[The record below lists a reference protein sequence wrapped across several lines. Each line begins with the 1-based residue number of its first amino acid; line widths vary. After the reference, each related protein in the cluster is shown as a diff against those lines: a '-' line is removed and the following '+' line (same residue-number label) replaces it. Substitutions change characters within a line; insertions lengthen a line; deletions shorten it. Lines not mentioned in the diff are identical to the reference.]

1 MIDAL
6 EASPLLTLFLVVA
19 TGAVLGAIPFGRVR
33 LGAAGA
39 LFTGLA
45 LSAVAPHLGEGME
58 IVQTLGLALFVY
70 TVGISAGAAFF
81 STLNRQLPLLAAA
94 TVSTVLAAIATLVL
108 GQVLGLAR
116 DLSLGL
122 FTGALTAAPALDA
135 AARLTGT
142 GGPSV
147 GYSFGY
153 PIGVIVGIVLVSS
166 IVTRSWPGRKDTP
179 ALAGTSLSSTTVHV
193 QRSVNLRDVPQW
205 REQQVR
211 FSYLR
216 REGRVR
222 VIVPGEDLLVGDE
235 VVTVGM
241 PDQVQAVTEALG
253 EASDQ
258 HIAHDRSLVEFTRLT
273 VSNPDLASRSIAD
286 LNLSVRFGAV
296 VTRVRRG
303 DLELL
308 ARDDLVLEPG
318 DRLAVVVG
326 RSELDAVHAFLGDSD
341 RKAGEL
347 DVLSLGLGLVL
358 GVALGLLSFPMPGGG
373 MFALGPAAGPLLV
386 GMMLGAL
393 RRTGPVVWALPGS
406 ANRTLRQLGLLLFLA
421 GLGLTAGPEVALM
434 LASSTA
440 WRAALLSAVVALLSC
455 VALLVAGRWV
465 LDLSAPRAAGAVA
478 GFLGQPAVLEAA
490 SSKRADERIEAAYA
504 TLFAFS
510 IVVKILLVPV
520 IWNL

>member
-6 EASPLLTLFLVVA
+6 EGSPLLTLFLVVA
-19 TGAVLGAIPFGRVR
+19 TGAVLGAIPFGRIR

-45 LSAVAPHLGEGME
+45 LSAIAPHLGAGME

-81 STLNRQLPLLAAA
+81 GSLNRQLPLLAAA
-94 TVSTVLAAIATLVL
+94 TVSTVLAAITTLVL

-142 GGPSV
+142 PGPSV

-153 PIGVIVGIVLVSS
+153 PIGVIVGIMLVQHRHPELAR
-166 IVTRSWPGRKDTP
+166 TEGHPGPGRRQPVLDHRAGAALREPPGRP
-179 ALAGTSLSSTTVHV
+179 AMARAAGALLLPAP
-193 QRSVNLRDVPQW
+193 RGPGAGDRA
-205 REQQVR
+205 
-211 FSYLR
+211 
-216 REGRVR
+216 
-222 VIVPGEDLLVGDE
+222 GEDLLVGDE
-235 VVTVGM
+235 VVAVGM
-241 PDQVQAVTEALG
+241 PDPVEAVTAALG
-253 EASDQ
+253 ETSER

-273 VSNPDLASRSIAD
+273 VSNPDLASRSIAE
-286 LNLSVRFGAV
+286 LNLPVRFGAV

-318 DRLAVVVG
+318 DRIAVVVD
-326 RSELDAVHAFLGDSD
+326 RSQLDAVHSFLGDSD

-347 DVLSLGLGLVL
+347 DVLSLGLGLAL
-358 GVALGLLSFPMPGGG
+358 GVALGLISFPMPGGG
-373 MFALGPAAGPLLV
+373 AFALGPAAGPLLV
-386 GMMLGAL
+386 GMVLGAL

-421 GLGLTAGPEVALM
+421 GLGLTAGPDVAMM
-434 LASSTA
+434 LASPTA

-455 VALLVAGRWV
+455 LALLVAGRWV

-490 SSKRADERIEAAYA
+490 SSKRADERSKPP
-504 TLFAFS
+504 TPPS
-510 IVVKILLVPV
+510 SPSRS
-520 IWNL
+520 W

>member
-6 EASPLLTLFLVVA
+6 QGSPLLTLFLVVA

-45 LSAVAPHLGEGME
+45 LSAIAPHLGAGME

-70 TVGISAGAAFF
+70 TVGISAGATFF
-81 STLNRQLPLLAAA
+81 GSLNRQLPLLAAA
-94 TVSTVLAAIATLVL
+94 TVSTVLAAALTMVL
-108 GQVLGLAR
+108 GHGLGLAR

-135 AARLTGT
+135 ASRLTGT
-142 GGPSV
+142 SGPSV

-166 IVTRSWPGRKDTP
+166 VVTRAWPGRKDTP
-179 ALAGTSLSSTTVHV
+179 ALAGTSLASTTVRV
-193 QRSVNLRDVPQW
+193 RRSVNLRDVPQW
-205 REQQVR
+205 HQQQVR

-216 REGRVR
+216 RDGRVR
-222 VIVPGEDLLVGDE
+222 VIVPGEDLLAGDE
-235 VVTVGM
+235 VVAVGM
-241 PDQVQAVTEALG
+241 PEQVEAVTETLG
-253 EASDQ
+253 ETSER

-273 VSNPDLASRSIAD
+273 VSDPDLASRSIAE
-286 LNLSVRFGAV
+286 LNLPVRFGAV

-318 DRLAVVVG
+318 DRLAVVVD
-326 RSELDAVHAFLGDSD
+326 RERLDAVHAFLGDSD
-341 RKAGEL
+341 QQAGEL

-358 GVALGLLSFPMPGGG
+358 GAALGLVTLPMPGGSS
-373 MFALGPAAGPLLV
+373 FSLGPAAGPLLV
-386 GMMLGAL
+386 GMALGAL
-393 RRTGPVVWALPGS
+393 RRTGPVVWSLPGS

-421 GLGLTAGPEVALM
+421 GLGLTAGPEVARM
-434 LASSTA
+434 LASADA
-440 WRAALLSAVVALLSC
+440 WRAAVLSAVVAALSC
-455 VALLVAGRWV
+455 LALLIAGRWV

-490 SSKRADERIEAAYA
+490 NAKRADERIETAYA

-510 IVVKILLVPV
+510 IAVKILLVPV
-520 IWNL
+520 IGNL

>member
-6 EASPLLTLFLVVA
+6 EGSPLLTLFLVVA
-19 TGAVLGAIPFGRVR
+19 TGALLGAIPFGRIR

-45 LSAVAPHLGEGME
+45 LSAIAPHLGAGME
-58 IVQTLGLALFVY
+58 IVQALGLALFVY

-81 STLNRQLPLLAAA
+81 GTLNRQLPLLAAA
-94 TVSTVLAAIATLVL
+94 TLSTILAAALTLLL
-108 GQVLGLAR
+108 GNGLGLTR

-135 AARLTGT
+135 ASRLTGT
-142 GGPSV
+142 SGPSV
-147 GYSFGY
+147 GYAFGY

-166 IVTRSWPGRKDTP
+166 IVTRAWPGRKDTP
-179 ALAGTSLSSTTVHV
+179 ALAGTSLASTTVSV

-205 REQQVR
+205 HQQLVR

-222 VIVPGEDLLVGDE
+222 VIVPGEDLLAGDE
-235 VVTVGM
+235 VVAVGM
-241 PDQVQAVTEALG
+241 PEQVEAVTAALG
-253 EASDQ
+253 ETSER

-273 VSNPDLASRSIAD
+273 VSNPDLASRSIAE
-286 LNLSVRFGAV
+286 LNFPVRFGAV

-318 DRLAVVVG
+318 DRLAVVVD
-326 RSELDAVHAFLGDSD
+326 RRQLDAVHTFLGDSD
-341 RKAGEL
+341 RRASEL

-358 GVALGLLSFPMPGGG
+358 GVALGLVSLPMPGGSS
-373 MFALGPAAGPLLV
+373 FSLGPAAGPLLV
-386 GMMLGAL
+386 GMVLGAL
-393 RRTGPVVWALPGS
+393 RRTGPVVWALPGG

-421 GLGLTAGPEVALM
+421 GLGLTAGPAVAEM
-434 LASSTA
+434 LATADA
-440 WRAALLSAVVALLSC
+440 WRAAVLSAVIAAVSC
-455 VALLVAGRWV
+455 VALVVAGRWV

-490 SSKRADERIEAAYA
+490 NARRADERIEAAYA